1 MGQIRIIPLRVRI
14 WLLILTTA
22 TAVLGGSG
30 LASTQ
35 TVSRQDWFVVLAFLA
50 LIIVIERRAVSFPVF
65 SGSFEVSVGTP
76 IALAA
81 ALHLGVGLG
90 ALIVLTGHV
99 LDSIAARRD
108 PLKSMTNICTFV
120 SATAAGGLVYTAFA
134 DQSTSPVSSPANLLL
149 LFLASIA
156 FVVVSTSSVA
166 FIVAPVIG
174 IPMRN
179 LWRSTLRLSALETV
193 TLPAVAG
200 LVAVAANENAAAVLL
215 LLFPLL
221 GPQMAYRALAKAQ
234 QSVRNTLE
242 GLADATEQRDLYTAN
257 HSVRVTETVRAIL
270 EQMSDV
276 PYELTDTILAASR
289 VHDVGKV
296 GTRDVTLYKPGPLT
310 NKEREEMRR
319 HAAIGGEIVSR
330 IDEYRLTAA
339 IIRHHHEHWNG
350 TGYPDGIAGQDI
362 PLGSRIIAVADTF
375 DAMTSDRPYRRAM
388 SSQTALEEIRRN
400 SGSQFDPHV
409 VKAFEVVW
417 SRQAT
422 TRPLPVNVAGSEII
436 LNS

>member
-1 MGQIRIIPLRVRI
+1 MGQITTIPLRVRF
-14 WLLILTTA
+14 WLLILTAA
-22 TAVLGGSG
+22 TAVVGGSG
-30 LASTQ
+30 LVSTQ
-35 TVSRQDWFVVLAFLA
+35 AISSEEWFVVFAFLG
-50 LIIVIERRAVSFPVF
+50 LILVVERRAVSFPVF

-76 IALAA
+76 IALAS

-90 ALIVLTGHV
+90 SLIVLSAHI

-120 SATAAGGLVYTAFA
+120 SATAAGGLVYSAFA
-134 DQSTSPVSSPANLLL
+134 DQSASPVGSPENLLF
-149 LFLASIA
+149 LFLASIT
-156 FVVVSTSSVA
+156 FVIVSTSSVA

-174 IPMRN
+174 IPMRD

-234 QSVRNTLE
+234 QSVRDTLE
-242 GLADATEQRDLYTAN
+242 GLADATEQRDRYTAN

-270 EQMSDV
+270 DEMNDV

-310 NKEREEMRR
+310 NEEREEMRR

-350 TGYPDGIAGQDI
+350 AGYPDGIAGQDI
-362 PLGSRIIAVADTF
+362 PLGSRIIAVADAF

-388 SSQTALEEIRRN
+388 SSRTALEEIRRN

-409 VKAFEVVW
+409 VEAFERVQ
-417 SRQAT
+417 SQQSEP
-422 TRPLPVNVAGSEII
+422 RPLTVSGAGRERI
-436 LNS
+436 LDS